1 MTNQL
6 YSEKALIAATLRDH
20 RETLVRL
27 VSEELPKPIVPY
39 DRLPQSNAVNE
50 HSQLS
55 IRSITTELPEASA
68 QELMRISNSSDANL
82 HALLTTVAAV
92 LTYKYAGTDYFL
104 LGIPAIII
112 PVRIQPEI
120 TFKELLLQVRRSMRE
135 AQSYAQ
141 YPLEVLASE
150 MKLPWDRAD
159 NPFFDIAVML
169 NAVHNL
175 EWMQEIG
182 TAFAFALSTTEQSI
196 KIALHFNSNLYDEST
211 AWRLLENYTGL
222 IRNTLLQPDQS
233 ITGIAMTD
241 DKWLTDLKHDLS
253 VVSASPDPMLLHER
267 FARKAVEVPEHTAL
281 IYKDQKLSYQT
292 LNERAECFSAVLND
306 AGVGR
311 GSIVAIR
318 MERSF
323 DMVAGILG
331 ILMAGGAYLP
341 IEPGLPAERVRY
353 MIEDSGTAY
362 LLTSR
367 DVGMK
372 DTFAGCT
379 TLYLEEALSQR
390 VKESGLNVSPAHH
403 DSGVRSEDPAYI
415 IYTSGTTGLPK
426 GTIVR
431 HEQISSLLEHTLPM
445 FEFSTADRWTLFHSF
460 SFDFSVWEMFGALV
474 TGAAL
479 IIVPEV
485 IVKDTPQFARLLTDQ
500 NVTVINQTPSA
511 FYQLIQAQESKGW
524 NPRYVI
530 FGGEALAPG
539 KVAAWALEHPT
550 ANLINMYGITET
562 TIHATFKKML
572 PQDLQSS
579 SSNIGSLLPHL
590 KGMVVD
596 RDGHPTSHGVP
607 GELWIT
613 GRGVAQ
619 GYLGK
624 PELTQMRFVTHPL
637 MGELRFYRSGDLV
650 RQLENGELEYLGR
663 MDQQVKIRGYRIE
676 TGEIVEQLLQHENIA
691 DAVVSTQ
698 HDDQDRLELVAYLIC
713 DEWVTDEDVR
723 SYLGAR
729 LPAYM
734 IPAHLYK
741 TPSMPLTI
749 NGKLDFRQ
757 LMSVR
762 SRLQS
767 EAVYMLPRND
777 MEQGVHG
784 VWQKH
789 LAAEIPFGIHDS
801 LFHIGGHS
809 LTASLIINELNRD
822 YGCSLTIRSIFEH
835 PTIALLCIEMKQ
847 NMKEPYIHIPVIAEQ
862 ESYVCSSAQERIFFH
877 EATAGEHTT
886 LYNMPVMLEL
896 KGPLNEGRLAE
907 ALHDLVERHTVLR
920 SMVHVK
926 QGHPYM
932 RTSNHL
938 EQDHYFEIVA
948 TDPDETWLEGY
959 LQNFVQPFD
968 LVKGPLFRAKLLKFS
983 ESRHLFLF
991 DLHHIIADG
1000 TTLQILLHDLLKLY
1014 EGVSLEP
1021 LQVQYMDY
1029 AAWQKQEMAG
1039 EAMKM
1044 HESYWLEQF
1053 KDDVS
1058 LLALPLDF
1066 ARKNVLDV
1074 RGDTFVSSCEPD
1086 IVKQLTDLAQQHHT
1100 TLFTVMLA
1108 AFNVLLHKYSNQE
1121 DIVVGTPAEG
1131 REHNDLK
1138 QLAGVFVNSL
1148 ALRNRPEGTKSFTQ
1162 FLEEVRTG
1170 VVAALEHQ
1178 SYPFE
1183 QLVAKTGTVRD
1194 LNHHPLFDVWFTMQV
1209 SPEIQRSGSL
1219 HISSAALQSGLA
1231 KFDLSLYAVVSNEN
1245 SLNFMWE
1252 YRTGLFRRETIQQM
1266 SEHFAVLLRELGMN
1280 ASTPLRDIP
1289 LITEVEH
1296 KQVVRAWNLTDSEY
1310 VAERGIHRLFEQTA
1324 ATMGHLPALQTSQ
1337 ESLTYELLNR
1347 MSNQL
1352 AHRLRRSGI
1361 TRNTLVGLVLG
1372 RNPYLVAGIMG
1383 VLKAGGAYLPIDPHF
1398 PEERIKHMLHN
1409 SGVNLV
1415 LTDQEIEHTA
1425 WQSTYKGEV
1434 WTLGQELGTDQEVYP
1449 DLPSINEPND
1459 MAYVL
1464 YTSGSTGS
1472 PKGVVITHDNLLN
1485 FVHAMSQRM
1494 PWPAGSGVLSLT
1506 TVSFDIFF
1514 VEMLLPLL
1522 KGMTVIM
1529 ADEGMQQDPE
1539 LLARFI
1545 EEQKVH
1551 TLQLTPS
1558 RLSMML
1564 KHPRGAKIMHSVQQ
1578 ILVGGEH
1585 FPLMLLTELQAST
1598 SARIYNMYGPT
1609 ETTIWSTAQ
1618 ELTSSRRTDIGT
1630 PLANTQVYVLDSQGY
1645 PVPPGIPGELYIGG
1659 KGVSGGYYR
1668 NAELTNERF
1677 LPNPFT
1683 GEGMMYRTGDL
1694 VRWIHDG
1701 CLMYMS
1707 RLDQQVKIRGYRID
1721 TEEVQERM
1729 LTCDGVAQAVVVTKP
1744 SKNYG
1749 DMLVGY
1755 YTTGKPCPPG
1765 HVRKHLME
1773 LLPAYMIPG
1782 RLMHVDSFP
1791 YTPNGKLDRKRLDSA
1806 QVIQEQEQEQSRT
1819 MPVNDLE
1826 RQVASIWTEV
1836 LELSEQ
1842 ISTSVSFFELGGNSL
1857 QASSILLMIHERL
1870 GAEVSLRQF
1879 FREPT
1884 IHALSDTIL
1893 SLNKSKVMAIPT
1905 TPQAAYYPLSPA
1917 QRRMYFLYQ
1926 LEGQGISY
1934 NMPLM
1939 VSVKGHLDQERIRY
1953 ALDRLTQRHE
1963 SLRTSFDT
1971 MDGKPVQRIEKNTC
1985 IPLSSLQAGSKEDV
1999 NAAVKSFIQPFSLEH
2014 APLARVCI
2022 VHIAEEESLFMLD
2035 MHHIIADGVS
2045 TDIFIRDFLA
2055 LYEGREPAS
2064 ASQVDYKDYS
2074 MWQRELTQT
2083 ELYASQQAHWMD
2095 TLSGELPV
2103 LHLPTDHP
2111 RPPVKGYAGET
2122 VRTSLMPGLREQL
2135 NRAAANTGVTLN
2147 TILLAAYYTLLYRV
2161 TDQEDIIIGS
2171 PFANRQQADIQEVI
2185 GMFVNT
2191 LALRSYPM
2199 AGKTARQYILEV
2211 NEMLILAQENQ
2222 DIPFENLIEQL
2233 ELSRD
2238 MSRNPLFDTMFSYQ
2252 SKQLQL
2258 PSMKELQVQP
2268 YLYDFP
2274 VSKFDLS
2281 LNILDT
2287 TDEMLLELEYS
2298 TELFEADTIHRYMH
2312 YYVQILLAYAE
2323 QPNQTLGD
2331 MDIVSVEERTKLL
2344 SNNHRQMADIPEDVS
2359 FYSLFEQA
2367 AKRFADQTALVY
2379 EGQELSYSEL
2389 ERQVSILGSVL
2400 QSKGAKA
2407 GSRVG
2412 VMLERSLQG
2421 VVAILAV
2428 LKTGAAYVPIDPA
2441 YPNER
2446 VAYMLSD
2453 CEAGWV
2459 ICRDH
2464 TTHAIP
2470 DTINRIEMEQI
2481 DWEREPMP
2489 EYEISRPALNSQDLM
2504 YIIYTSG
2511 STGRPK
2517 GVMIGHQQF
2526 VGMCHIWHQE
2536 YELSRPGF
2544 TLLQMA
2550 SIAFDVFT
2558 GDLGRTLLY
2567 GGKLV
2572 ICSEEEKYDF
2582 RQLHQL
2588 MSTHR
2593 VTLMESTSALIVPL
2607 MKYVE
2612 DQNLDI
2618 SYLKL
2623 LIIGSDV
2630 CRVEDFKHLHEKFGA
2645 DMRIINSYG
2654 VTEATVDSSYYE
2666 YTPGSPFPRT
2676 RVPIGRPLPNVRF
2689 YILDK
2694 RSKLVPTG
2702 VSGELYIGG
2711 IGVGDGYCNNVELSS
2726 SRYLPDPFVPGAKV
2740 YRTGDSAR
2748 WLPDGNVEF
2757 LGRDDAQIKIR
2768 GLRIETGEIESVIRR
2783 HPLVSEAVVI
2793 ARKDD
2798 NPEFY
2803 LCGYYTAS
2811 ADVDIQELKNVL
2823 AGSLPDFMIPS
2834 RWMRL
2839 VQMPLS
2845 SNGKI
2850 DPRLFPVPVVPE
2862 VSRGSDVSPPETE
2875 LELHLVEI
2883 WKAVLAREQIGLD
2896 DNFFELGGN
2905 SMSIL
2910 EINMKIREKLSLDF
2924 SVATLFRYP
2933 TIRSFITQLEQD
2945 ERTSQ
2950 MEHHSKEVLQEQ
2962 AARIQDANLRKKEM
2976 LNRRRNR

>member
-6 YSEKALIAATLRDH
+6 YSEKALIAATLRH
-20 RETLVRL
+20 QRETLVRL
-27 VSEELPKPIVPY
+27 VSEELPKPVVPY
-39 DRLPQSNAVNE
+39 DRLPQPIAATE

-55 IRSITTELPEASA
+55 INSIATELPEATA
-68 QELMRISNSSDANL
+68 RELVRISNGANANL
-82 HALLTTVAAV
+82 HAAVTTAAAV
-92 LTYKYAGTDYFL
+92 LAYKYSGTDYFL
-104 LGIPAIII
+104 LGIPAMII
-112 PVRIQPEI
+112 PVRIQSEI
-120 TFKELLLQVRRSMRE
+120 TFKELLLQVRKSIRE
-135 AQSYAQ
+135 AQSYAN
-141 YPLEVLASE
+141 YPLEVLAKE
-150 MKLPWDRAD
+150 MNMPWDRAD

-169 NAVHNL
+169 DDVHNS

-182 TAFAFALSTTEQSI
+182 TSFVFVLNTVGESV
-196 KIALHFNSNLYDEST
+196 KIALHFNSNLYDECT

-222 IRNTLLQPDQS
+222 IRNALLQPDQS
-233 ITGIAMTD
+233 IAGIAMTD
-241 DKWLTDLKHDLS
+241 DNWLTDLKHDMS
-253 VVSASPDPMLLHER
+253 AVSAPPDPSLLHER
-267 FARKAVEVPEHTAL
+267 FARMVGEVPEHTAL
-281 IYKDQKLSYQT
+281 IYKDQSLSYQD
-292 LNERAECFSAVLND
+292 LMKRADHVRAALND

-311 GSIVAIR
+311 GNIVAIR
-318 MERSF
+318 VERSF

-341 IEPGLPAERVRY
+341 IEPGLPAERASY

-362 LLTSR
+362 LLTSQH
-367 DVGMK
+367 VEMK
-372 DTFAGCT
+372 DTFANCT
-379 TLYLEEALSQR
+379 TLYLEDALSQK
-390 VKESGLNVSPAHH
+390 VEQSGFNASSAH

-445 FEFSTADRWTLFHSF
+445 FEFSSADRWTLFHSF
-460 SFDFSVWEMFGALV
+460 SFDFSVWEMFGALT
-474 TGAAL
+474 TGAEL
-479 IIVPEV
+479 IIVPEF
-485 IVKDTPQFARLLTDQ
+485 IVKDTSQFARLLADQ

-511 FYQLIQAQESKGW
+511 FYQLIQAQESKEW
-524 NPRYVI
+524 TPRYVI

-539 KVAAWALEHPT
+539 KVAAWAQEHPT

-562 TIHATFKKML
+562 TIHATFKKMML
-572 PQDLQSS
+572 RDFQSS

-596 RDGHPTSHGVP
+596 RDGHPASHGVP

-624 PELTQMRFVTHPL
+624 PELTSMRFVTHPL
-637 MGELRFYRSGDLV
+637 MGQLRFYRSGDLV
-650 RQLENGELEYLGR
+650 RQLENGDLEYLGR

-698 HDDQDRLELVAYLIC
+698 QDDQGRLELVAYLIC
-713 DEWVTDEDVR
+713 EEWVTDEEVR
-723 SYLGAR
+723 SHLGSR

-734 IPAHLYK
+734 IPAHLYT

-767 EAVYMLPRND
+767 EAVYMLPRNN
-777 MEQGVHG
+777 MEQGVHEI
-784 VWQKH
+784 WQKH
-789 LAAEIPFGIHDS
+789 LAAETPFGIHDS

-809 LTASLIINELNRD
+809 LIASLIINELNLK

-847 NMKEPYIHIPVIAEQ
+847 KMKEPYVHIPVNGEQ
-862 ESYVCSSAQERIFFH
+862 ESYICSSAQERIYIH

-886 LYNMPVMLEL
+886 LYNMPVMLEIE
-896 KGPLNEGRLAE
+896 GPLNEGRLAE
-907 ALHDLVERHTVLR
+907 ALHDLVARHTVLR
-920 SMVHVK
+920 SFVHVK

-932 RTSNHL
+932 QTISHL
-938 EQDHYFEIVA
+938 ELERYFEIVA
-948 TDPDETWLEGY
+948 TDPDEMWLEGY
-959 LQNFVQPFD
+959 LQNFVKPFD

-983 ESRHLFLF
+983 GSRHLFLF
-991 DLHHIIADG
+991 DIHHMIADG

-1053 KDDVS
+1053 KNDIP

-1066 ARKNVLDV
+1066 ARKNVSDM
-1074 RGDTFVSSCEPD
+1074 RADTFVFSCEPD
-1086 IVKQLTDLAQQHHT
+1086 IVKPLVGLAQQHHT

-1121 DIVVGTPAEG
+1121 DIVVGTPTEG
-1131 REHNDLK
+1131 REHTDLK
-1138 QLAGVFVNSL
+1138 QLVGVFVNSL
-1148 ALRNRPEGTKSFTQ
+1148 ALRNRPEGSKTFAY
-1162 FLEEVRTG
+1162 FLEEVKTG

-1178 SYPFE
+1178 AYPFE
-1183 QLVAKTGTVRD
+1183 QLVAKTGAVRD

-1209 SPEIQRSGSL
+1209 SPEIQCSGPL
-1219 HISSAALQSGLA
+1219 HVSAAALQSGLA
-1231 KFDLSLYAVVSNEN
+1231 KFDLSLYAVVSNDN
-1245 SLNFMWE
+1245 SLNLMWE
-1252 YRTGLFRRETIQQM
+1252 YRTGLFSQDTIHQM
-1266 SEHFAVLLRELGMN
+1266 AEHFAVLLRELGMN
-1280 ASTPLRDIP
+1280 ASAPLRDIQ
-1289 LITEVEH
+1289 LITEVQHE
-1296 KQVVRAWNLTDSEY
+1296 QVVRQWNRTDSDY
-1310 VAERGIHRLFEQTA
+1310 AAEGGIHSLFEQVV
-1324 ATMGHLPALQTSQ
+1324 ATMGHHPALETSQ
-1337 ESLTYELLNR
+1337 ESLTYDLLNR

-1352 AHRLRRSGI
+1352 AHRLRLSGI

-1372 RNPYLVAGIMG
+1372 RSPYLVAGIMG

-1398 PEERIKHMLHN
+1398 PEERIKHMLNN
-1409 SGVNLV
+1409 SGVSLV
-1415 LTDQEIEHTA
+1415 LTDRETEHST
-1425 WQSTYKGEV
+1425 WQLTYEGEV
-1434 WTLGQELGTDQEVYP
+1434 WTLGDELESEQGFSP
-1449 DLPSINEPND
+1449 NLSSINEPDD

-1472 PKGVVITHDNLLN
+1472 PKGVMITHGNLLN

-1494 PWPAGSGVLSLT
+1494 PWPSSSGVLSLT

-1514 VEMLLPLL
+1514 VEMLLPLF
-1522 KGMTVIM
+1522 KGMTVMM
-1529 ADEGMQQDPE
+1529 ADEGMQQDLE
-1539 LLARFI
+1539 LLARFV
-1545 EEQKVH
+1545 EDKRVH

-1564 KHPRGAKIMHSVQQ
+1564 KHPKGAKIAGSVQQ

-1585 FPLMLLTELQAST
+1585 LPLTLLTELQAST
-1598 SARIYNMYGPT
+1598 TARIYNMYGPT

-1618 ELTSSRRTDIGT
+1618 DLTSSSRTDIGT

-1694 VRWIHDG
+1694 VRWINDG
-1701 CLMYMS
+1701 CLMYIG

-1729 LTCDGVAQAVVVTKP
+1729 LTCEGIAQAVVVTKP
-1744 SKNYG
+1744 TKDYG

-1755 YTTGKPCPPG
+1755 YTTVKPCPPS
-1765 HVRKHLME
+1765 HVRQHLMD
-1773 LLPAYMIPG
+1773 LLPGYMIPG
-1782 RLMHVDSFP
+1782 RLVHVDSFP

-1806 QVIQEQEQEQSRT
+1806 QVIQELGQEQSYT

-1836 LELSEQ
+1836 LELSER

-1870 GAEVSLRQF
+1870 GAEVALRQF
-1879 FREPT
+1879 FRKPT
-1884 IHALSDTIL
+1884 VHGLSETIL
-1893 SLNKSKVMAIPT
+1893 SLKKSKVMAIPT

-1939 VSVKGHLDQERIRY
+1939 VRIKGHLDHERIRY
-1953 ALDRLTQRHE
+1953 ALERITQRHK
-1963 SLRTSFDT
+1963 SLRTCFDT
-1971 MDGKPVQRIEKNTC
+1971 IDGKPVQRIEKNTA
-1985 IPLSSLQAGSKEDV
+1985 IPLSYRQVGSEEDLS
-1999 NAAVKSFIQPFSLEH
+1999 AAVKSFIQPFSLEH
-2014 APLARVCI
+2014 APLVRVCI

-2055 LYEGREPAS
+2055 LYEGREHAS
-2064 ASQVDYKDYS
+2064 APQVDYKDYS
-2074 MWQRELTQT
+2074 MWQLELTQT
-2083 ELYASQQAHWMD
+2083 EWYASQESHWME

-2122 VRTSLMPGLREQL
+2122 VRTSLRPGLREQL

-2161 TDQEDIIIGS
+2161 TDQEDIIVGA

-2199 AGKTARQYILEV
+2199 AGKTAREYILEV

-2222 DIPFENLIEQL
+2222 DIPFENLIEKL
-2233 ELSRD
+2233 DLSRD

-2252 SKQLQL
+2252 SKLLQL
-2258 PSMKELQVQP
+2258 PSMEELQVQP

-2281 LNILDT
+2281 LNIMDT

-2298 TELFEADTIHRYMH
+2298 TELFEADTIHRYMY
-2312 YYVQILLAYAE
+2312 YYVQILLAFAE
-2323 QPNQTLGD
+2323 QPNQMLGD
-2331 MDIVSVEERTKLL
+2331 IDILSLEERTKLL
-2344 SNNHRQMADIPEDVS
+2344 SFNHRQMTDMPEDIS

-2367 AKRFADQTALVY
+2367 VQRFAHQTALVY
-2379 EGQELSYSEL
+2379 EGQQLSYSEL
-2389 ERQVSILGSVL
+2389 ERQVSVLASVL
-2400 QSKGAKA
+2400 QSQGAGA
-2407 GSRVG
+2407 RSRVG
-2412 VMLERSLQG
+2412 VLLERSLQG

-2428 LKTGAAYVPIDPA
+2428 LKTGAAYVPIDPG

-2459 ICRDH
+2459 ICRDS

-2470 DTINRIEMEQI
+2470 DTICRIEMEQI
-2481 DWEREPMP
+2481 DWESEPLP
-2489 EYEISRPALNSQDLM
+2489 EFVFSRPAVNSHDLM

-2511 STGRPK
+2511 STGQPK

-2588 MSTHR
+2588 MTTHR

-2607 MKYVE
+2607 MKYIE
-2612 DQNLDI
+2612 EQNLDI

-2630 CRVEDFKHLHEKFGA
+2630 CRVEDFKHLHEKFGTG
-2645 DMRIINSYG
+2645 MRIINSYG

-2666 YTPGSPFPRT
+2666 YTSGSPFPRT

-2694 RSKLVPTG
+2694 CSRLVPTG

-2711 IGVGDGYCNNVELSS
+2711 IGVGDGYCNNAELSS
-2726 SRYLPDPFVPGAKV
+2726 SRYLPDPFIPGAKV
-2740 YRTGDSAR
+2740 YRTGDYAR
-2748 WLPDGNVEF
+2748 WLSDGNVEF
-2757 LGRDDAQIKIR
+2757 LGRGDAQIKLR
-2768 GLRIETGEIESVIRR
+2768 GLRIETGEIESTIRQ
-2783 HPLVSEAVVI
+2783 HPLVTEAVVI
-2793 ARKDD
+2793 ARNDD
-2798 NPEFY
+2798 GPDLY
-2803 LCGYYTAS
+2803 LCGYYTAR
-2811 ADVDIQELKNVL
+2811 ADIDIQELKNLL
-2823 AGSLPDFMIPS
+2823 AGSLPEFMIPS

-2839 VQMPLS
+2839 DQMPLS

-2850 DPRLFPVPVVPE
+2850 DPRLFPVPATPE
-2862 VSRGSDVSPPETE
+2862 VSHGSDVSLPETE
-2875 LELHLVEI
+2875 MELRLVEI
-2883 WKAVLAREQIGLD
+2883 WKAVLSRDQIGLD

-2933 TIRSFITQLEQD
+2933 TIRSFITQLELD
-2945 ERTSQ
+2945 ERASQ
-2950 MEHHSKEVLQEQ
+2950 AEHRSNEALQEQ
-2962 AARIQDANLRKKEM
+2962 AARIQEANLRKKEM